1 MSQIVLPSAVKAKRG
16 SLYSNSAG
24 SLATTASTK
33 SAPPSASPH
42 GPTSPAHGGSNIQV
56 AARCRP
62 LNNEE
67 KQADQ
72 TPAVTCDLEN
82 NVVKVSHGPTSKK
95 VVRSVEFDRVFGM
108 YSRQNEV
115 YEAVVKPIVSEAVG
129 GFNCTVFA
137 YGPTG
142 TGKTYTMYVRK
153 KSFIIYF
160 MFNFPSQIGKEI

>member
-1 MSQIVLPSAVKAKRG
+1 MSYNLTTSQTVLPSAVKAKRA
-16 SLYSNSAG
+16 SLYSNTAG
-24 SLATTASTK
+24 SLATASTK
-33 SAPPSASPH
+33 SAPPTASH
-42 GPTSPAHGGSNIQV
+42 NGSSHHSAHGGNNIQV

-67 KQADQ
+67 KQAEQ
-72 TPAVTCDLEN
+72 APAVTCDLEN

-95 VVRSVEFDRVFGM
+95 VVRTVEFDRVFGM

-142 TGKTYTMYVRK
+142 TGKTYTM
-153 KSFIIYF
+153 
-160 MFNFPSQIGKEI
+160 